1 MLHPTKL
8 SGHNACLWKLI
19 SEGMIDKALE
29 LSKVISFK
37 LDKGIISSFTKEDEE
52 RFQDYNTFI
61 EAIISKD
68 DSLLAKIKTISP
80 ILLSI
85 LAAYIHIVSAKNG

>member
-1 MLHPTKL
+1 
-8 SGHNACLWKLI
+8 
-19 SEGMIDKALE
+19 MIDKALE

-52 RFQDYNTFI
+52 RLQDYNTLI

-68 DSLLAKIKTISP
+68 DSLLAKIKTMSP

-85 LAAYIHIVSAKNG
+85 LAAYIHIVSAKNGQ